1 MRTKPL
7 HRDTDYKI
15 TLSKSYLHVTKTYH
29 SMCIFF
35 SIRQTAKHQN
45 IWCIEIFQESMA
57 YDIIIMYFPISMLSK
72 TYDLKRA
79 PHVSKFSYTNSV
91 MGYSRRMSCMVSTHG
106 KSFKNVTKLKSSNKS
121 FINFAF
127 SKSRLQMMVCKCQL
141 YSKDSSKSSILK
153 SDTNNCVLFH
163 LILKHLGQ

>member
-1 MRTKPL
+1 
-7 HRDTDYKI
+7 
-15 TLSKSYLHVTKTYH
+15 
-29 SMCIFF
+29 
-35 SIRQTAKHQN
+35 
-45 IWCIEIFQESMA
+45 MA

-106 KSFKNVTKLKSSNKS
+106 KAFKNVTKLKSSNKS

-127 SKSRLQMMVCKCQL
+127 SKSRLQMMFCKCQL

-163 LILKHLGQ
+163 LILKHLGQWAQCVIVICDYTQACKLGVAGSKKLSLSWIPIDKVKNKRDQYFVQQ